1 MAERYSERGG
11 RRWDDERR
19 GSEREWGYGSRAGDY
34 SRDYR
39 GQERRGDERGFLD
52 RAGDE
57 VRSWF
62 GDEDAQRRRMR
73 DDREDYR
80 GEGPDR
86 GSREPYR
93 GRREG
98 DFDPREWSRQW
109 GYVEGSGVG
118 SGSRDWDRSGR
129 PDWSRGGSSEWNRG
143 WGSEAGRGA
152 SGWSSAGPGYYG
164 GYGSYGRER
173 DWGRESDWGGQG
185 PGGFGVYRG
194 TLQEQRESGG
204 PWRGER
210 DWGRVSGEQYG
221 TGRYTGRGPRNYQRS
236 DERIRE
242 EVCER
247 LAHHPDIDAT
257 DIDIRVQSGE
267 VTLEGHVTDR
277 WAKRWAEDVAEGIF
291 GVKEVHNQIRVNQP
305 QFGQERREGQQQQE
319 GQRTQQQQQQRGPW
333 AA

>member
-19 GSEREWGYGSRAGDY
+19 GGDREWGYGSRAGDY
-34 SRDYR
+34 SREYR
-39 GQERRGDERGFLD
+39 GQERRGDDRGFLD

-73 DDREDYR
+73 DEREDYR
-80 GEGPDR
+80 GERRDW

-93 GRREG
+93 GRSEW

-109 GYVEGSGVG
+109 GYVEGPG
-118 SGSRDWDRSGR
+118 SGERGRDWNRGGTSE
-129 PDWSRGGSSEWNRG
+129 WNRGGSSEWNRS
-143 WGSEAGRGA
+143 WGAGAGRGS
-152 SGWSSAGPGYYG
+152 SGWGAGQGYVG
-164 GYGSYGRER
+164 GQGSYGRER
-173 DWGRESDWGGQG
+173 DWGRDSDWGGQG

-194 TLQEQRESGG
+194 TLSEQRESGG
-204 PWRGER
+204 PWRGDRE
-210 DWGRVSGEQYG
+210 WGSVSGGEQYG
-221 TGRYTGRGPRNYQRS
+221 MGRYAGRGPRNYQRS

-267 VTLEGHVTDR
+267 VTLQGHVTDR

-291 GVKEVHNQIRVNQP
+291 GVKEVHNQIRVQQLQP
-305 QFGQERREGQQQQE
+305 GQEQREGQPE

>member
-19 GSEREWGYGSRAGDY
+19 GNDREWGYGSRAGDY

-39 GQERRGDERGFLD
+39 GQERRGDDRGFFD

-62 GDEDAQRRRMR
+62 GDEEAQRRRMM
-73 DDREDYR
+73 DEREDYR
-80 GEGPDR
+80 GGERRDW
-86 GSREPYR
+86 GSREYR
-93 GRREG
+93 GRG
-98 DFDPREWSRQW
+98 DWDFDPRNWSRQW
-109 GYVEGSGVG
+109 GYVEGRGPG
-118 SGSRDWDRSGR
+118 GGERGR
-129 PDWSRGGSSEWNRG
+129 EWTRGGSSDWNRG
-143 WGSEAGRGA
+143 WGSDAGRGS
-152 SGWSSAGPGYYG
+152 SGGWGSSGQGYG

-194 TLQEQRESGG
+194 TLSEQRESGG
-204 PWRGER
+204 PWRGDRE
-210 DWGRVSGEQYG
+210 WGRFSGGEQLG
-221 TGRYTGRGPRNYQRS
+221 SGRYSGRGPRNYQRS

-257 DIDIRVQSGE
+257 DLDIRVQNGE
-267 VTLEGHVTDR
+267 VTLQGQVNDR
-277 WAKRWAEDVAEGIF
+277 WAKRWAEDVAEGIW
-291 GVKEVHNQIRVNQP
+291 GVKEVHNQIRVTQILSA
-305 QFGQERREGQQQQE
+305 QEHREGQQQE

>member
-19 GSEREWGYGSRAGDY
+19 GSDREWGYGSRAGDY
-34 SRDYR
+34 SREYR
-39 GQERRGDERGFLD
+39 GQERHGDDRGFLD

-62 GDEDAQRRRMR
+62 GDEEAQRRRLR
-73 DDREDYR
+73 DEREDYR
-80 GEGPDR
+80 GERRDW

-93 GRREG
+93 GRSDWE
-98 DFDPREWSRQW
+98 FDPREWGRQW
-109 GYVEGSGVG
+109 GYVEGRGAG
-118 SGSRDWDRSGR
+118 EGGR
-129 PDWSRGGSSEWNRG
+129 DWSRGGNSEWNRG
-143 WGSEAGRGA
+143 WGSEAGRGT
-152 SGWSSAGPGYYG
+152 SGRGSAGQGSYG

-185 PGGFGVYRG
+185 PGGFGIYRG

-204 PWRGER
+204 PWRGDREWAR
-210 DWGRVSGEQYG
+210 GEQFG
-221 TGRYTGRGPRNYQRS
+221 AGRYSGRGPRNYQRS

-257 DIDIRVQSGE
+257 DIDIRVQNGE
-267 VTLEGHVTDR
+267 VTLQGHVSDR
-277 WAKRWAEDVAEGIF
+277 WGKRWAEDVAEGIF
-291 GVKEVHNQIRVNQP
+291 GVKEVHNQIRVQQMP
-305 QFGQERREGQQQQE
+305 LGQEHREGQQE
-319 GQRTQQQQQQRGPW
+319 GQRTQQQQQRGPW

>member
-11 RRWDDERR
+11 RRWDDQRR
-19 GSEREWGYGSRAGDY
+19 GSDREWGYGSRAGDY
-34 SRDYR
+34 SREYR
-39 GQERRGDERGFLD
+39 GQERRGDDRGFLD

-73 DDREDYR
+73 DERDDDR
-80 GEGPDR
+80 GERRDS

-93 GRREG
+93 GRSEW

-109 GYVEGSGVG
+109 GYVEGRG
-118 SGSRDWDRSGR
+118 SGERGRDWN
-129 PDWSRGGSSEWNRG
+129 RGGRAEYDRG
-143 WGSEAGRGA
+143 WGSEAARGT
-152 SGWSSAGPGYYG
+152 SGWGSAGEGYFG
-164 GYGSYGRER
+164 GYGAYGRER
-173 DWGRESDWGGQG
+173 ERSRESDWGGQG

-194 TLQEQRESGG
+194 TLSEQRESGG
-204 PWRGER
+204 PWRGDR
-210 DWGRVSGEQYG
+210 DRGPFAGGEPHG
-221 TGRYTGRGPRNYQRS
+221 SGRYSGRGPRSYQRS

-291 GVKEVHNQIRVNQP
+291 GVKEVHNQIRVQQLQP
-305 QFGQERREGQQQQE
+305 GQEQREGQQE
-319 GQRTQQQQQQRGPW
+319 RPQQQQQQRGPW